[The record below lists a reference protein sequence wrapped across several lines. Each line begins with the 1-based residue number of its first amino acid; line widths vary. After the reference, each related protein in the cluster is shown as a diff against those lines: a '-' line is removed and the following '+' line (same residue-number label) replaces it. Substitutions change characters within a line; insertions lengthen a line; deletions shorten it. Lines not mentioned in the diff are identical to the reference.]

1 MTNPIFPERY
11 RINAAAQ
18 YLQRP
23 FFVEAVPADQ
33 IEAYSE
39 NLTLSNAML
48 DHSIG
53 ITTVGVVTANA
64 KAASDK
70 VPLIIDIGDRLSAM
84 IADLLRTLGPLA
96 GNEIAGML
104 SRTTAGLAR
113 RGVVPGTPYLT
124 PDTNTGRFE
133 RV

>member
-33 IEAYSE
+33 IEAYWE

-48 DHSIG
+48 DRSIG

-96 GNEIAGML
+96 GN
-104 SRTTAGLAR
+104 
-113 RGVVPGTPYLT
+113 
-124 PDTNTGRFE
+124 
-133 RV
+133 